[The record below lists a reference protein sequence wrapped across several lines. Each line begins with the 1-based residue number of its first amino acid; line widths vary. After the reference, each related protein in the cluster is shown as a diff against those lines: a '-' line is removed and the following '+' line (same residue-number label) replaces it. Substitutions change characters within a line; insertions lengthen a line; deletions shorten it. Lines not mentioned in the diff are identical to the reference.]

1 MLIRNSLLSL
11 FRSKGKT
18 ALFTL
23 LIVALTLTLSLG
35 VCVWASIQQFL
46 DEADEFYTTIGL
58 IEYIGRDYP
67 QDTYI
72 DQEMAE
78 DLLNLDISGIESD
91 PATLL
96 WDRSA
101 RYYGFIDGFWR
112 DDDFMSGQ
120 NNALIVVSSVTFN
133 NTYNA
138 YTAFVTRVLNSYKLE
153 VDDEVLLDPDFGNLQ
168 EDHYYVVYGETYNA
182 RHPFLHL
189 RPLVFSNDAASDTG
203 IEIPTVLD
211 ITVETESG
219 IKYELPEAYE
229 KAGDTLR
236 VADDFVVVNST
247 DNLLAMYSFHQ
258 EEQYI
263 IEGRAFSDEEYVSG
277 ERVIVIPE
285 LMAAR
290 LEKTVGDEID
300 LSFVPPDS
308 SGSRP
313 YYWAG
318 NGVTNRDSFKIV
330 GITNTVS
337 SKEWHVYIP
346 KAVGAPYSVAP
357 IGYTAGQVVVKNAE
371 AADFVARVDPMMQ
384 GRFILTMYDQG
395 YANVAVPFTTIL
407 NIAKILTAIIA
418 FVELAVLV
426 FFGYLFVYRQRET
439 GETLLMLG
447 AGKPWVSGYFLL
459 SAGVIALL
467 ATLIG
472 AGIGFKLH
480 DRILQL
486 VAEAAKSQS
495 LIDNRYSNGNF
506 SITRVLEFAPQFDIA
521 FFLKFGLV
529 VFAVALLSCLVFL
542 SIAFKVNQMKGRRKT
557 GPQKEGKT
565 SKLRG
570 GGRKYAI
577 LSILRGGTRTTVV
590 PLLAVAVVF
599 FLGQLS
605 TTSASYHQ
613 QLEDIYENTTISG
626 KFTDVHGKQ
635 IGDQVIGAY
644 NVMNL
649 FRTGMIEDLS
659 VSMDQWVLLNGTLIH
674 ADGTEGV
681 ANQIIMP
688 LNEYK
693 FENVQRMFGKSSLGI
708 QLIAINNFN
717 RAPEF
722 YYLDNI
728 AANFLEGYDKSLFAV
743 PTGNEEIYYCIVSS
757 DLMDD
762 HDIVLGDTIRVS
774 PFLSEGKEP
783 TLYSESVYASPGKE
797 PVTGPP
803 LDYYDLLVVGSYEQQ
818 SSVNTIYVPLPLMFD
833 TSLIWDAGQPTD
845 EDASLVFTEDQIN
858 GEVDSQAVDEGFVPT
873 EAQVESL
880 LDTVFYSATF
890 KIPDSRDLTE
900 LKDYLI
906 DYGYSQVNNIG
917 KYRTFVVIDDA
928 VFNNAVAGLKQQ
940 IRYTN
945 TLYPFLYVLVGVI
958 AFVVSYLLV
967 VSRRMELAILRG
979 LGATSLTTFLS
990 FFMEQSFLCLL
1001 GVGIGAAGWI
1011 LLRGSLIPQHLWL
1024 VLGFVGCYF
1033 IGSGLSIA
1041 IMNQRNLL
1049 TILSDK
1055 D

>member
-11 FRSKGKT
+11 VRTKGKT
-18 ALFTL
+18 FLFTL

-58 IEYIGRDYP
+58 VEYIGRDYP
-67 QDTYI
+67 QDTFI

-78 DLLNLDISGIESD
+78 DLSNLDIPGIESD

-96 WDRSA
+96 WDGSA
-101 RYYGFIDGFWR
+101 RYYGYVDGFWR
-112 DDDFMSGQ
+112 DDDFMSSQ
-120 NNALIVVSSVTFN
+120 NNALIVVSSVTYNDTF
-133 NTYNA
+133 NA
-138 YTAFVTRVLNSYKLE
+138 YTAFVTRVLNSYQLE
-153 VDDEVLLDPDFGNLQ
+153 VDDEVLLDPDFGYLK
-168 EDHYYVVYGETYNA
+168 EGHYYVIYGETYKA

-189 RPLVFSNDAASDTG
+189 RPLEFSNEAALDTG
-203 IEIPTVLD
+203 IELPTVLD
-211 ITVETESG
+211 ITVETANG
-219 IKYELPEAYE
+219 ISYDLPEVYE
-229 KAGDTLR
+229 KAGVTLK
-236 VADDFVVVNST
+236 VANDFVVVNST

-263 IEGRAFSDEEYVSG
+263 VEGRAFSEEEYSSG
-277 ERVIVIPE
+277 ERVIVIPD

-290 LEKTVGDEID
+290 LDKTIGDVID
-300 LSFVPPDS
+300 LSFIPSDS
-308 SGSRP
+308 SGSAP

-318 NGVTNRDSFKIV
+318 NGVTNQASFKII
-330 GITNTVS
+330 GIINTVS

-357 IGYTAGQVVVKNAE
+357 IGYIVGQAVVKNAE
-371 AADFVARVDPMMQ
+371 AAEFAARVDPLMQ
-384 GRFILTMYDQG
+384 GRFLLTMYDQG

-407 NIAKILTAIIA
+407 NIARILTVIIA
-418 FVELAVLV
+418 FVELAVLI
-426 FFGYLFVYRQRET
+426 FFGYLFVYRQRES

-447 AGKPWVSGYFLL
+447 AGKPWVGGYFLL
-459 SAGVIALL
+459 SAGVIALS
-467 ATLIG
+467 ATLVG
-472 AGIGFKLH
+472 AVVGFKLH

-506 SITRVLEFAPQFDIA
+506 SITRVLEFAPQFDIT

-542 SIAFKVNQMKGRRKT
+542 TIAFRVNQMKRRRNT

-565 SKLRG
+565 SRLRG
-570 GGRKYAI
+570 GSRKYAI

-599 FLGQLS
+599 FLGQLA
-605 TTSASYHQ
+605 TTSANYHE
-613 QLEDIYENTTISG
+613 QLDGIYENTTISG
-626 KFTDVHGKQ
+626 KFTDIHGKQ
-635 IGDQVIGAY
+635 IGDQVIDAY

-649 FRTGMIEDLS
+649 YRTGMIEDLS
-659 VSMDQWVLLNGTLIH
+659 VSRDQWVLMNGTPLH

-688 LNEYK
+688 ENEYK
-693 FENVQRMFGKSSLGI
+693 FENMERMFGKSVLGI
-708 QLIAINNFN
+708 QMIAINDFN
-717 RAPEF
+717 SAPEF
-722 YYLDNI
+722 YYLDNV
-728 AANFLEGYDKSLFAV
+728 AVNFLEGYDESILTV
-743 PTGNEEIYYCIVSS
+743 PTGSEEIYYCITSS
-757 DLMDD
+757 DLMENY
-762 HDIVLGDTIRVS
+762 DIVLGDTIRVS
-774 PFLSEGKEP
+774 PFTTDSRKPSYGD
-783 TLYSESVYASPGKE
+783 
-797 PVTGPP
+797 P
-803 LDYYDLLVVGSYEQQ
+803 LDFYDLLVVGSYEQQ
-818 SSVNTIYVPLPLMFD
+818 SSVETIYVPLPLMFD
-833 TSLIWDAGQPTD
+833 TSLIWDVGQRTD
-845 EDASLVFTEDQIN
+845 EEVIPISEEVQISEYTETQIF
-858 GEVDSQAVDEGFVPT
+858 DENSVPT
-873 EAQVESL
+873 EAQKESL
-880 LDTVFYSATF
+880 LDTVFYSSTF
-890 KIPDSRDLTE
+890 NVRDSRQLSE

-917 KYRTFVVIDDA
+917 KYRTFIVIDDA
-928 VFNNAVAGLKQQ
+928 IFNNAVAGLKQQ

-967 VSRRMELAILRG
+967 VNRRMELAILRG

-1001 GVGIGAAGWI
+1001 GVGIGVTGWI

-1024 VLGFVGCYF
+1024 ALGFVGCYF

-1041 IMNQRNLL
+1041 IMNKRNLL
-1049 TILSDK
+1049 MILSDK

>member
-11 FRSKGKT
+11 VRTKGKT
-18 ALFTL
+18 FLFTL

-58 IEYIGRDYP
+58 VEYIGRDYP
-67 QDTYI
+67 QDTSI
-72 DQEMAE
+72 DPNMAE
-78 DLLNLDISGIESD
+78 DLTSLDVSAIEND
-91 PATLL
+91 PATIL
-96 WDRSA
+96 WDDSA

-120 NNALIVVSSVTFN
+120 NNALVVVSSVTYNDTF
-133 NTYNA
+133 NA
-138 YTAFVTRVLNSYKLE
+138 YTAFVTRALNSYKLE
-153 VDDEVLLDPDFGNLQ
+153 VDDEVLLDPDFGALQ
-168 EDHYYVVYGETYNA
+168 EGHYYVVYGETYNA

-189 RPLVFSNDAASDTG
+189 RPLVYSNDAASDTG

-219 IKYELPEAYE
+219 ISYDLPEAYE
-229 KAGDTLR
+229 KAGDTLG

-263 IEGRAFSDEEYVSG
+263 IEGRSFSGEEYASG

-300 LSFVPPDS
+300 LSFVRPDS
-308 SGSRP
+308 AGSAP

-318 NGVTNRDSFKIV
+318 NGVTNQASFKIV

-337 SKEWHVYIP
+337 SKEWHVYVP

-371 AADFVARVDPMMQ
+371 AADFVARVDPLMQ

-418 FVELAVLV
+418 FVELAVLI

-459 SAGVIALL
+459 SAGAIALF

-472 AGIGFKLH
+472 AGVGFRLH
-480 DRILQL
+480 DRILQM
-486 VAEAAKSQS
+486 VAEAARNQS

-506 SITRVLEFAPQFDIA
+506 SITRVLEFAPQFDIS

-542 SIAFKVNQMKGRRKT
+542 SIAFKVNQMKRRRNS

-565 SKLRG
+565 SHLKG
-570 GGRKYAI
+570 GSRKYAI

-590 PLLAVAVVF
+590 PLLAIAVVF

-613 QLEDIYENTTISG
+613 QLEEIYDNTTISG

-659 VSMDQWVLLNGTLIH
+659 VSLDQWVLLNGTLLH

-688 LNEYK
+688 VNEYK
-693 FENVQRMFGKSSLGI
+693 FENVKRMFGKNALGI
-708 QLIAINNFN
+708 QLIATNKLDS
-717 RAPEF
+717 APEF

-728 AANFLEGYDKSLFAV
+728 AVNFLEGYDKSFFTA
-743 PTGNEEIYYCIVSS
+743 PTGSKGIYYCIISS
-757 DLMDD
+757 ELMDD
-762 HDIVLGDTIRVS
+762 YEIVLGDTIRVS
-774 PFLSEGKEP
+774 PFTSEGKEP
-783 TLYSESVYASPGKE
+783 VSVSLSTIQGNESGS
-797 PVTGPP
+797 P

-818 SSVNTIYVPLPLMFD
+818 GSVKTIYVPLPLMFD
-833 TSLIWDAGQPTD
+833 TSLIWDAGQSTD
-845 EDASLVFTEDQIN
+845 EDATLVFTEDQIS
-858 GEVDSQAVDEGFVPT
+858 GEGDSQPGDEGFVPT
-873 EAQVESL
+873 EAQTDSL

-890 KIPDSRDLTE
+890 KIPYSRDLTE

-917 KYRTFVVIDDA
+917 KYRTFVVNDDA

-967 VSRRMELAILRG
+967 VSRRMELAVLRG
-979 LGATSLTTFLS
+979 LGATTLTTFMS
-990 FFMEQSFLCLL
+990 FFMEQSLLCLL
-1001 GVGIGAAGWI
+1001 GVGLGLGAWG
-1011 LLRGSLIPQHLWL
+1011 LLRGGFIPLHLWL

>member
-11 FRSKGKT
+11 VRTKGKT
-18 ALFTL
+18 FLFTL

-58 IEYIGRDYP
+58 VEYIGRDYP
-67 QDTYI
+67 QDTSI

-78 DLLNLDISGIESD
+78 DLQNLDISGIEND

-96 WDRSA
+96 WDESA
-101 RYYGFIDGFWR
+101 RYYSFIDGFWR
-112 DDDFMSGQ
+112 SDDFMSGQ
-120 NNALIVVSSVTFN
+120 DNALIVVSSVIYNDTF
-133 NTYNA
+133 NA
-138 YTAFVTRVLNSYKLE
+138 YTAFVTRVLNSYQLV

-168 EDHYYVVYGETYNA
+168 EGHYYVVYGETYNA

-219 IKYELPEAYE
+219 ISYELPEAYE

-236 VADDFVVVNST
+236 VVDDFVLVNST
-247 DNLLAMYSFHQ
+247 NDLLAMYSFHQ

-263 IEGRAFSDEEYVSG
+263 IEGRSFSEEEYASG

-308 SGSRP
+308 SGSAP

-318 NGVTNRDSFKIV
+318 NGVTNQASFKIV
-330 GITNTVS
+330 GIINTVS
-337 SKEWHVYIP
+337 GKEWHVYIP
-346 KAVGAPYSVAP
+346 KAVGAPASVTP
-357 IGYTAGQVVVKNAE
+357 IGYTVGQAVVKNAE
-371 AADFVARVDPMMQ
+371 AAEFIARVDPLMQ
-384 GRFILTMYDQG
+384 GRFMLTIYDQG
-395 YANVAVPFTTIL
+395 YANVAVPFMTIL

-418 FVELAVLV
+418 FVELAVLI
-426 FFGYLFVYRQRET
+426 FFGYLFIYRQRTT
-439 GETLLMLG
+439 GETLLILG

-459 SAGVIALL
+459 SAGVIALI

-472 AGIGFKLH
+472 AVVGFKLH
-480 DRILQL
+480 DRILQM

-506 SITRVLEFAPQFDIA
+506 SITRVLEFAPQFDIT
-521 FFLKFGLV
+521 FFLKFALI
-529 VFAVALLSCLVFL
+529 VFAVALLSCLIFL
-542 SIAFKVNQMKGRRKT
+542 SVSFKVNQMKKKRNI

-565 SKLRG
+565 SHLRG
-570 GGRKYAI
+570 GSRKYAI

-599 FLGQLS
+599 FLGQLAS
-605 TTSASYHQ
+605 TSARYHE
-613 QLEDIYENTTISG
+613 QLEEIYENTTISG
-626 KFTDVHGKQ
+626 KFTDIHGKQ
-635 IGDQVIGAY
+635 IGGQVIDAY
-644 NVMNL
+644 HVMNL
-649 FRTGMIEDLS
+649 FRTGMIEELS
-659 VSMDQWVLLNGTLIH
+659 VSKDRWVLMNGTPIH

-681 ANQIIMP
+681 ANPIIMP
-688 LNEYK
+688 MTEYK
-693 FENVQRMFGKSSLGI
+693 FENVERMFGKSVLGI
-708 QLIAINNFN
+708 QMIAINDFAS
-717 RAPEF
+717 APEF
-722 YYLDNI
+722 YYLDNVGVT
-728 AANFLEGYDKSLFAV
+728 FLEGYDESFLAL
-743 PTGNEEIYYCIVSS
+743 PTGSDGLNFCILSS
-757 DLMDD
+757 DLME
-762 HDIVLGDTIRVS
+762 HYEIVLGDTIRVS
-774 PFLSEGKEP
+774 QFTTNGREP
-783 TLYSESVYASPGKE
+783 RYGD
-797 PVTGPP
+797 P

-818 SSVNTIYVPLPLMFD
+818 SNVETIYVPLPLLFD
-833 TSLIWDAGQPTD
+833 TGLIWDVGQRTD
-845 EDASLVFTEDQIN
+845 EKVEPVIENTETQIFDD
-858 GEVDSQAVDEGFVPT
+858 DSVTT
-873 EAQVESL
+873 EAQTESL
-880 LDTVFYSATF
+880 LDTVFYSSTF
-890 KIPDSRDLTE
+890 KVQDSRQLSK

-906 DYGYSQVNNIG
+906 EYGYSQVNNIG
-917 KYRTFVVIDDA
+917 KFRTFIVIDDA

-945 TLYPFLYVLVGVI
+945 TLYPFLYALVGVI

-979 LGATSLTTFLS
+979 LGATSTTTFLS
-990 FFMEQSFLCLL
+990 FFLEQSFLCLL
-1001 GVGIGAAGWI
+1001 GVGIGIAGWI
-1011 LLRGSLIPQHLWL
+1011 LLRGMPISSHLWL

>member
-11 FRSKGKT
+11 VRTKGKT
-18 ALFTL
+18 FLFTL

-58 IEYIGRDYP
+58 VEYIGRDYP
-67 QDTYI
+67 QDTII
-72 DQEMAE
+72 DPGLVE
-78 DLLNLDISGIESD
+78 DLSSLDIAGIEND

-96 WDRSA
+96 WDSSA
-101 RYYGFIDGFWR
+101 RYYGYVDGFWR
-112 DDDFMSGQ
+112 DDDYMANKDNS
-120 NNALIVVSSVTFN
+120 LIIVSSVIYNPTFN
-133 NTYNA
+133 A
-138 YTAFVTRVLNSYKLE
+138 YSAFVTRVLNSSKLE
-153 VDDEVLLDPDFGNLQ
+153 VDEQIFLDPDFGLL
-168 EDHYYVVYGETYNA
+168 EEGSYYVVYGETYNV

-189 RPLVFSNDAASDTG
+189 RPLQFVNEAAIETG
-203 IEIPTVLD
+203 IELPTIMN
-211 ITVETESG
+211 ITVETADG
-219 IKYELPEAYE
+219 ISYDLPEAYE
-229 KAGDTLR
+229 KAGETLQ
-236 VADDFVVVNST
+236 VIDDFVVVNST
-247 DNLLAMYSFHQ
+247 DNLMAMYPFHQ
-258 EEQYI
+258 EKQYI
-263 IEGRAFSDEEYVSG
+263 VEGRSFTDEEYISG
-277 ERVIVIPE
+277 ERVIVISD
-285 LMAAR
+285 LVAAR
-290 LEKTVGDEID
+290 LGKTVGDELKLAFI
-300 LSFVPPDS
+300 PPDE
-308 SGSRP
+308 SGSAP
-313 YYWAG
+313 NYWAG
-318 NGVTNRDSFKIV
+318 NGFTNQSDFTIV
-330 GITNTVS
+330 GITNSVDEN
-337 SKEWHVYIP
+337 EWYVYIP
-346 KAVGAPYSVAP
+346 KAVGAPFSVDP
-357 IGYTAGQVVVKNAE
+357 IGYTVGQAIVKNAE
-371 AADFVARVDPMMQ
+371 AAEFAARVDPLMQ
-384 GRFILTMYDQG
+384 SRFILTMYDQG

-418 FVELAVLV
+418 FVEFAVLI
-426 FFGYLFVYRQRET
+426 FFGYLFIYRQRET
-439 GETLLMLG
+439 GETLLILG
-447 AGKPWVSGYFLL
+447 AGKTWVSGYFIL
-459 SAGVIALL
+459 SAGVIALF

-472 AGIGFKLH
+472 AGVGFKLH

-486 VAEAAKSQS
+486 VAEAAGSQS

-506 SITRVLEFAPQFDIA
+506 SITRVLEFAPQFDIT

-542 SIAFKVNQMKGRRKT
+542 SIAFKVNQMKGRRKA

-565 SKLRG
+565 SNLRG
-570 GGRKYAI
+570 GSRKYAI

-613 QLEDIYENTTISG
+613 QLEEIYENTTISG

-635 IGDQVIGAY
+635 IGDQVIGSY

-659 VSMDQWVLLNGTLIH
+659 ISLDQWVLLNGTLLH

-693 FENVQRMFGKSSLGI
+693 FENVQRMFDRNSLGI
-708 QLIAINNFN
+708 QLIATNIFDSS
-717 RAPEF
+717 PEF
-722 YYLDNI
+722 YYLDNV
-728 AANFLEGYDKSLFAV
+728 AVNFLEGYDKSLFSV
-743 PTGNEEIYYCIVSS
+743 PTGSEGIYYCIVSS

-762 HDIVLGDTIRVS
+762 HEIVLGDTIQVS
-774 PFLSEGKEP
+774 PFLSDGKEP
-783 TLYSESVYASPGKE
+783 TLSTEYTAPGNE

-803 LDYYDLLVVGSYEQQ
+803 LDYYDLMVVGSYEQQ
-818 SSVNTIYVPLPLMFD
+818 SSVETIYVPLPLLFD
-833 TSLIWDAGQPTD
+833 TSLIWDPGQSTD
-845 EDASLVFTEDQIN
+845 EDALLVFTEEQIS
-858 GEVDSQAVDEGFVPT
+858 GEVDPQAVDEGFVPT
-873 EAQVESL
+873 EAQTESL
-880 LDTVFYSATF
+880 LDTVLYSATF

-917 KYRTFVVIDDA
+917 RYRTFVVIDDA

-979 LGATSLTTFLS
+979 LGATSLTTFMS

-1001 GVGIGAAGWI
+1001 GVGVGLAAWQ
-1011 LLRGSLIPQHLWL
+1011 LLRGTPIDLHIWL
-1024 VLGFVGCYF
+1024 VLGFIGCYF